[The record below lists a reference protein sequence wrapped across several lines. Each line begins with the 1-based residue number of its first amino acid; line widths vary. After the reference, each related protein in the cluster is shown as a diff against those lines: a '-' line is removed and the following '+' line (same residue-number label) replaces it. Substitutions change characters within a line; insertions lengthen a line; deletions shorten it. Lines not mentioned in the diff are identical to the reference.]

1 LVTLALA
8 SAALFGQRPPATTG
22 VEIRFL
28 GNDSVDAADLRE
40 VIEREIQAVREGG
53 AVADL
58 IDAAFT
64 LEEWYSGEG
73 FPDADVQVRLLN
85 TDAEGELEVV
95 TDTTRFGNVDRVEF
109 VVREGERFFLGDV
122 RFRGNTSFSDETL
135 AEYVPRTGGLLL
147 GAGRALYRPSE
158 VEGIVES
165 VSRHYRL
172 EGYLRAEVTLSSR
185 ERTDNEVN
193 VTISIEEGTP
203 YTVEAVRIDAR
214 DTLPRA
220 VQDEA
225 ASERPET
232 GVRFTERLAADGAD
246 GIERVLGRSGYLTD
260 VRYEVIANQESST
273 VTIVYQFDPVPQSI
287 LTEIEIRAAGDEDL
301 RTRAPFIRRQFELP
315 LGEPVNR
322 MKVEEGRQR
331 LYQTG
336 LFRVVS
342 VRFQPRVESERF
354 ENEALGRTEEVDMI
368 VEVVEDRN
376 RSASISLGY
385 SSAVL
390 LLGSAQYNDENLFG
404 IGRSWGVELQ
414 GSFAGYQVST
424 RIADPLV
431 LGRGS
436 LVALEVSH
444 GLRLRDAFTERSYA
458 ADLSASV
465 PVTSELRTFADYR
478 FEIIDVRDTTEEADE
493 EVVRIGRAELG
504 TLWNT
509 VDSVLAPTS
518 GTMIRAVFGVSAGP
532 LGSELNYTSYEA
544 MVTQHLRV
552 NELITLTFQVDSQ
565 TIYPGE
571 DTEIPISQR
580 LYAGGA
586 NSVRSFPQDALSPVG
601 AEGAA
606 TGGLSRIE
614 GTVELR
620 LGIIENLQ
628 LALFA
633 DAGTVSTEP
642 FDAGDVGYGVGAGVR
657 YNLPVGPLRLDF
669 AVNPGPRFAAER
681 SWALHFSVGSGF

>member
-1 LVTLALA
+1 
-8 SAALFGQRPPATTG
+8 
-22 VEIRFL
+22 
-28 GNDSVDAADLRE
+28 
-40 VIEREIQAVREGG
+40 
-53 AVADL
+53 
-58 IDAAFT
+58 
-64 LEEWYSGEG
+64 
-73 FPDADVQVRLLN
+73 
-85 TDAEGELEVV
+85 
-95 TDTTRFGNVDRVEF
+95 
-109 VVREGERFFLGDV
+109 
-122 RFRGNTSFSDETL
+122 
-135 AEYVPRTGGLLL
+135 
-147 GAGRALYRPSE
+147 
-158 VEGIVES
+158 
-165 VSRHYRL
+165 
-172 EGYLRAEVTLSSR
+172 
-185 ERTDNEVN
+185 
-193 VTISIEEGTP
+193 
-203 YTVEAVRIDAR
+203 
-214 DTLPRA
+214 
-220 VQDEA
+220 
-225 ASERPET
+225 
-232 GVRFTERLAADGAD
+232 
-246 GIERVLGRSGYLTD
+246 
-260 VRYEVIANQESST
+260 
-273 VTIVYQFDPVPQSI
+273 
-287 LTEIEIRAAGDEDL
+287 
-301 RTRAPFIRRQFELP
+301 
-315 LGEPVNR
+315 
-322 MKVEEGRQR
+322 
-331 LYQTG
+331 
-336 LFRVVS
+336 
-342 VRFQPRVESERF
+342 
-354 ENEALGRTEEVDMI
+354 
-368 VEVVEDRN
+368 
-376 RSASISLGY
+376 
-385 SSAVL
+385 
-390 LLGSAQYNDENLFG
+390 
-404 IGRSWGVELQ
+404 
-414 GSFAGYQVST
+414 
-424 RIADPLV
+424 
-431 LGRGS
+431 
-436 LVALEVSH
+436 VALEVSH